1 MKLLTLLYIFV
12 FLGIYTGYANA
23 LCVKA
28 SKANLRTG
36 PDTAYAVA
44 WEVYKNMPFEKV
56 GVSLSGEWLAV
67 RDIDGDVTWIYKG
80 LVTEKI
86 KCAAVKADNVN
97 VRSGAGTKYGKSP
110 IGPAKKYYS
119 YTVVDRR
126 GDWVKVKD
134 EWGGTGW
141 IHNSYLWIQ

>member
-1 MKLLTLLYIFV
+1 MKLLIFLYILV
-12 FLGIYTGYANA
+12 FLGIHDGYANA
-23 LCVKA
+23 ICVGA
-28 SKANLRTG
+28 SKANLRIG

-67 RDIDGDVTWIYKG
+67 RDIDGDVNWIYKG

-97 VRSGAGTKYGKSP
+97 VRSGPGTKYRKSP
-110 IGPAKKYYS
+110 IGPAKKYYA
-119 YTVVDRR
+119 YAVVEQR
-126 GDWVKVKD
+126 GVWIKVKD
-134 EWGGTGW
+134 EWGGIGW
-141 IHNSYLWIQ
+141 IHRSYLWIH